1 MKAAILQLVFA
12 CLLFSCS
19 NMCRE
24 KIVDKSEHFMA
35 EEQEVTAAYEANN
48 MNL

>member
-1 MKAAILQLVFA
+1 MKALIIHLVFV

-24 KIVDKSEHFMA
+24 KPEMSGGDYRLF
-35 EEQEVTAAYEANN
+35 QC
-48 MNL
+48 

>member
-1 MKAAILQLVFA
+1 MKALIIHLVFV

-24 KIVDKSEHFMA
+24 IIVDKSELTSGDYRLF
-35 EEQEVTAAYEANN
+35 QS
-48 MNL
+48 